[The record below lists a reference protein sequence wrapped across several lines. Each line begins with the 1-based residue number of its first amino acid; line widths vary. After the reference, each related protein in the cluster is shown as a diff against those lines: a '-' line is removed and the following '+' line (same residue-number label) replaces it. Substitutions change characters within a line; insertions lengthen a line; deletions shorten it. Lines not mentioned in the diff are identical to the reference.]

1 MTISKRDTK
10 LLLCLAGIVIF
21 LLFYLLGY
29 NHFNDL
35 RDETEAAT
43 AALMPE
49 LEELR
54 GYKANEEQYRI
65 GIEDSNAVIEELSV
79 RYPND
84 VRSEDQ
90 IMFASNMEKQV
101 GLSVTSA
108 SFSEAVALL
117 DFSGVSEQEDGSHQ
131 AIPLHAFSKGMSMS
145 CSMTYPELKRALG
158 YLYEQNNITAL
169 DSLTVSYDSATGE
182 LFGSMNI
189 QNYYI
194 TGADDA
200 YYPTQTPSFP
210 TGTSNIFGTVTTAPN
225 PAP

>member
-54 GYKANEEQYRI
+54 GYKENEATYQQ
-65 GIEDSNAVIEELSV
+65 GITDSKDLIDELSD

-84 VRSEDQ
+84 VRAEDK
-90 IMFASNMEKQV
+90 IMFASDMEKNL
-101 GLSVTSA
+101 GLSISAA
-108 SFSEAVALL
+108 SFSEPVSLL
-117 DFSGVSEQEDGSHQ
+117 DFNGIKTADDGTY
-131 AIPLHAFSKGMSMS
+131 ATLPLSAWSTGSSLS
-145 CSMTYPELKRALG
+145 CAMTYAQFKNAVD
-158 YLYEQNNITAL
+158 YIYAQQDITAL
-169 DSLTVSYDSATGE
+169 DSVAVSYDAGTGE
-182 LFGSMNI
+182 LFGTMSVTH
-189 QNYYI
+189 YYI

-200 YYPTQTPSFP
+200 YHQTVVPSFP
-210 TGTSNIFGTVTTAPN
+210 LGTDNIFGTVTGTN
-225 PAP
+225 P